1 MGSPETHQC
10 PRPWAP
16 RHMPSETRGG
26 ARAAAGQVASERCA
40 VCNPSLAS
48 NPAKPGT
55 MPAEWLKLLRA
66 ARASRQVAGLPYAQ
80 VRAWGNLRLAHWP
93 ISGSRL
99 GRPGRG
105 ASQVG
110 VVQRR
115 KSVQRSRRPIA
126 AATLTIT
133 RLQKDHDL
141 RPLTPAARISAVN
154 RRVPVRCPI
163 TRQQI
168 QALTCPATRRSRS
181 IRRPRVLGMRNAGPA
196 VAYGNRAAAM
206 IVRVAT

>member
-1 MGSPETHQC
+1 VQQPGRLPVSVVLYAILAWHRIHQARHNACGMAEATQGCPGVAPGS
-10 PRPWAP
+10 R
-16 RHMPSETRGG
+16 
-26 ARAAAGQVASERCA
+26 
-40 VCNPSLAS
+40 
-48 NPAKPGT
+48 
-55 MPAEWLKLLRA
+55 
-66 ARASRQVAGLPYAQ
+66 LPYAQ
-80 VRAWGNLRLAHWP
+80 ARAWGYLGLAHWP
-93 ISGSRL
+93 ISGSRWG
-99 GRPGRG
+99 GRVGG

-168 QALTCPATRRSRS
+168 QALTCPAPRRSRS

-196 VAYGNRAAAM
+196 VAYGNRAAAV